1 MTAPQ
6 RILVV
11 DDELHL
17 RRALKV
23 ILRNA
28 GYEPVLAADAE
39 EALALAGARVP
50 DAGLVDLRLPG
61 VDGVQLCRRLREFT
75 EMPLILLSVVGDE
88 ADKVRALNAGADD
101 YVTKPFGAEELL
113 ARLRANLRR
122 STAAQ
127 GDSVVTAGELEID
140 LANRLVTLAGRPV
153 ALTPTEWDV
162 LALLVRNRP
171 KLLTHGAILRE
182 VWGPGYSEGDSQVL
196 RQQVANLRAKIEPGP
211 GPTRAV
217 VTVPRV
223 GYRFVG
229 S

>member
-23 ILRNA
+23 ILRGA

-39 EALALAGARVP
+39 EALALAGASVP
-50 DAGLVDLRLPG
+50 DAALVDLRLPG
-61 VDGVQLCRRLREFT
+61 ADGVQLCRQLREFT
-75 EMPLILLSVVGDE
+75 EIPLILLSVVAE
-88 ADKVRALNAGADD
+88 ALNKKRALNAGADD

-122 STAAQ
+122 NTAPP

-140 LANRLVTLAGRPV
+140 LANRLVTLGGNPV
-153 ALTPTEWDV
+153 DLTPTEWG
-162 LALLVRNRP
+162 
-171 KLLTHGAILRE
+171 LLTA
-182 VWGPGYSEGDSQVL
+182 
-196 RQQVANLRAKIEPGP
+196 VASG
-211 GPTRAV
+211 
-217 VTVPRV
+217 
-223 GYRFVG
+223 
-229 S
+229 

>member
-39 EALALAGARVP
+39 EALALAGVRVP

-61 VDGVQLCRRLREFT
+61 VDGIQLCRRLREFT

-122 STAAQ
+122 STPAQ
-127 GDSVVTAGELEID
+127 GDSVVTAGELAID
-140 LANRLVTLAGRPV
+140 LANRLVTLGGRPV

-162 LALLVRNRP
+162 LALLAGNRP

-182 VWGPGYSEGDSQVL
+182 VWGPGYSEGDGQVL

-211 GPTRAV
+211 GSTRAV